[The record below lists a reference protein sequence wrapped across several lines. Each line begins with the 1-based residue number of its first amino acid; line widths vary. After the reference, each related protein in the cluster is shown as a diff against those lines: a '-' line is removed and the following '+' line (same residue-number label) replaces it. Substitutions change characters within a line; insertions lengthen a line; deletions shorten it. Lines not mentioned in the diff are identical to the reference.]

1 MESKT
6 KEGHFEKV
14 GGCPGGRLPDQG
26 QLQTQRQPCPSVDLA
41 TPSFG
46 LGLATSIYLS
56 KDAGRVSPTLAS
68 GNRHRPELELGASC
82 GP

>member
-6 KEGHFEKV
+6 KEGHFERV
-14 GGCPGGRLPDQG
+14 GGCPGCRLTDQG
-26 QLQTQRQPCPSVDLA
+26 QLQKQPRPSVDLA

-46 LGLATSIYLS
+46 LGPATSIYLS
-56 KDAGRVSPTLAS
+56 KDTGRVSPTLAS